1 VPQYPAYYDV
11 EMIEYGAI
19 SELREAHKLI
29 ISPADSDNIIEF
41 RKDKKSDALLVIPVK
56 DIEKVVPVRQTRGRI
71 RQKDYLTLEI
81 TFRSLRGSQPQPHS
95 IIFSV
100 DQSYIDTI
108 QSYIQYLKDTE
119 YNPIIKRQIKSDL
132 QPNWCAECF
141 GYEYDIILQSQKLCK
156 NCYLKLYGTPVLY
169 AENAEYHGGHKA
181 YLAGGVFGKSESE
194 KMTLT
199 RSHLIFLKEDKNQLK
214 RIDIVIPLEMVN
226 IESWT
231 VREESRRKDLS
242 GGGIGYEGI
251 GIGGLSMQDSGKS
264 HRLVVPYIDESG
276 VPQQPVFGV
285 SSFRGKAIREWASE
299 LYAKVVDAQSR
310 KRRQDTLA
318 ASATSYTEKG
328 NSSNNLVGENR
339 AENNKEYMVNNIT

>member
-1 VPQYPAYYDV
+1 VPQYPTYYDV

-29 ISPADSDNIIEF
+29 ISPTDSDNIIEF

-95 IIFSV
+95 IIFYV

-108 QSYIQYLKDTE
+108 QSYIQYLKDAE

-132 QPNWCAECF
+132 QPNLCAECF

-181 YLAGGVFGKSESE
+181 YLAGGVFGKSESG

-199 RSHLIFLKEDKNQLK
+199 RTI
-214 RIDIVIPLEMVN
+214 
-226 IESWT
+226 
-231 VREESRRKDLS
+231 
-242 GGGIGYEGI
+242 
-251 GIGGLSMQDSGKS
+251 
-264 HRLVVPYIDESG
+264 
-276 VPQQPVFGV
+276 
-285 SSFRGKAIREWASE
+285 
-299 LYAKVVDAQSR
+299 
-310 KRRQDTLA
+310 
-318 ASATSYTEKG
+318 SYF
-328 NSSNNLVGENR
+328 
-339 AENNKEYMVNNIT
+339 